1 MLPCCP
7 SDLEMI
13 MKINISAK
21 SDVGLER
28 TNNEDAFVFCPD
40 LVMQNWGESLDS
52 YVPVGALGSVAVVAD
67 GMGGANAGEMAST
80 IALETIRCRF
90 CRDNLESLSLTDEVI
105 RSFLRDTITAANDA
119 IMQRVGSDP
128 DTIGM
133 GTTIVLLWQIRQK
146 AYIAWC
152 GDSRC
157 YVYNPDY
164 GLKCLSKD
172 HSYVQE
178 LVDRGELSAKDVYG
192 HPDSNV
198 ITRCLGDTDS
208 PAVPDIVDYDV
219 RMNDTF
225 LLCSDG
231 LCGYCSDKT
240 IERIVARHIHDLD
253 RCTESLVGAALE
265 TGGFDNITIV
275 LSSLIADRSVKISD
289 SIWHKLKRIQNSFRR

>member
-1 MLPCCP
+1 
-7 SDLEMI
+7 

-40 LVMQNWGESLDS
+40 LTKQNWGESLDD
-52 YVPVGALGSVAVVAD
+52 YAQVGTLGSMAVVAD

-80 IALETIRCRF
+80 IALETIRGCF
-90 CRDNLESLSLTDEVI
+90 CRDNLESLSLTDEAI
-105 RSFLRDTITAANDA
+105 RSFLSDAITAANEA
-119 IMQRVGSDP
+119 IMQRVSSDP

-133 GTTIVLLWQIRQK
+133 GTTIVLLWQIKQK

-157 YVYNPDY
+157 YVYNPDH

-178 LVDRGELSAKDVYG
+178 LIDNGVLSAKDVYD

-208 PAVPDIVDYDV
+208 PAVPDIIVYDV

-240 IERIVARHIHDLD
+240 IERIMTRHIQDLAC
-253 RCTESLVGAALE
+253 CTESLVGAALK

-275 LSSLIADRSVKISD
+275 LSSLIADRSVKVSG
-289 SIWHKLKRIQNSFRR
+289 SIWHKLKRIQNSIRRCVSL